1 MSSLP
6 HIPQPGS
13 SEADLEALATLD
25 ANGLFMAP
33 GESEQDYLERLHQFA
48 KRMHDFKADME
59 TGDGYDLDDLKLRPE
74 KSVARELIEECAR
87 LTDEHYAFRA
97 EWVPAF
103 YINPKFSWL
112 FGGCAYYSMPDMFTV
127 VILRKTFRNRQRWLF
142 YDRREILSHEMC
154 HAARM
159 AIGSEVFE
167 ERLAYQVSGSGFRR
181 RFGGLLHSPF
191 DTLAILGSTFLLLG
205 MQMLRT
211 FLLPGLPIFPFWM
224 LVIGIVGFMLGR
236 DRRCHRTLNRT
247 IENLDKVTE
256 HSAAVAFRCSDAE
269 IEQISRFE
277 NAEELRGW
285 IEKTGEHDRRWQVIV
300 HRFMAAP
307 PPTTGA
313 GSPLP

>member
-1 MSSLP
+1 MTSLP
-6 HIPQPGS
+6 HIPQPDSG
-13 SEADLEALATLD
+13 EADLEALTTLD

-33 GESEQDYLERLHQFA
+33 EESEQDYLERLHQFA
-48 KRMHDFKADME
+48 KRMHDFKAEME
-59 TGDGYDLDDLKLRPE
+59 TGDGYVLDDLKLRPE
-74 KSVARELIEECAR
+74 KSVAQELIKECAGR
-87 LTDEHYAFRA
+87 TNEHYAFRA

-205 MQMLRT
+205 MQMLKT

-236 DRRCHRTLNRT
+236 DRRCHRTLKRA
-247 IENLDKVTE
+247 IENLDKVTNNA
-256 HSAAVAFRCSDAE
+256 AAVAFRCSDTE
-269 IEQISRFE
+269 IEQISKLE
-277 NAEELRGW
+277 NPEELRGW
-285 IEKTGEHDRRWQVIV
+285 IEKNCEHDRRWQVIV
-300 HRFMAAP
+300 HRFTS
-307 PPTTGA
+307 PPTPVS

>member
-1 MSSLP
+1 MTPLP
-6 HIPQPGS
+6 HIPRPDDG
-13 SEADLEALATLD
+13 EADLEALATLD

-33 GESEQDYLERLHQFA
+33 RESEKDYLKRLHQFA
-48 KRMHDFKADME
+48 ERMHDFNNKLE
-59 TGDGYDLDDLKLRPE
+59 TGDGYLLDDLKLRP
-74 KSVARELIEECAR
+74 KLSVTDELMEVCANR
-87 LTDEHYAFRA
+87 TEEHYAFRA

-127 VILRKTFRNRQRWLF
+127 VILRKSFRNRRKWLF

-159 AIGSEVFE
+159 ATGSRVFE
-167 ERLAYQVSGSGFRR
+167 ERLAYRVSDSGFRK

-205 MQMLRT
+205 VQMLKT
-211 FLLPGLPIFPFWM
+211 FIAPGVPILPFWM
-224 LVIGIVGFMLGR
+224 LVIGVAAFMLGR
-236 DRRCHRTLNRT
+236 DRHCHRALTRAIGNL
-247 IENLDKVTE
+247 ENVTE
-256 HSAAVAFRCSDAE
+256 HPATVAFRCSDAE

-285 IEKTGEHDRRWQVIV
+285 IQNACEHDRRWQVIA
-300 HRFMAAP
+300 HRFI
-307 PPTTGA
+307 
-313 GSPLP
+313 S